1 MRQRFAGRAGR
12 MFARLDG
19 VAGLRVSQPEA
30 GMFVLIDVSKT
41 GLNGEAYAY
50 DLLEKTGVAVMP
62 GSAFGAALDGWVRV
76 ALTVEDDAFDRACQR
91 IADHALTCAQASVEV
106 RA

>member
-1 MRQRFAGRAGR
+1 
-12 MFARLDG
+12 
-19 VAGLRVSQPEA
+19 
-30 GMFVLIDVSKT
+30 MFVLIDVSKT